1 MNLPRAIAICDGMQ
15 KPDNVEEFVEA
26 FQTIVDNG
34 VAWTLPPRIGRMAW
48 ELIRANEVHLESYTL
63 GGKDGR
69 RKPRA

>member
-34 VAWTLPPRIGRMAW
+34 VAWTLPPRIGQMAW
-48 ELIRANEVHLESYTL
+48 ELIRAKEIHLESYTL

-69 RKPRA
+69 RNTRA